1 MKIAIENDNLQKIQQ
16 IIDAKNGRAREH
28 TIADAQRIIQLATRF
43 EKKVESIVGAKSR
56 MRGAQVT
63 YTSGGQVCTS
73 YKYSRYINRV
83 IMRRGSQKW
92 YLEGFERISVREG
105 WARSTH
111 IALTPVQNQE
121 AVRNFQRQYTILS
134 DSKCKSISNDTV
146 KNQACELN
154 SFESPS
160 MKEQNSSNNLESQCK
175 KFVKDLINEA
185 QATEICSLKAGA
197 LRIWRSNGRYRLPF
211 IEVASRVPYRKSE
224 LVKRLDY
231 PRTRES
237 DAT

>member
-16 IIDAKNGRAREH
+16 IIDARNGRAREH
-28 TIADAQRIIQLATRF
+28 TITDAQRILQLAARF
-43 EKKVESIVGAKSR
+43 EKRVESIVGAKSR
-56 MRGAQVT
+56 MSGAQVT

-134 DSKCKSISNDTV
+134 DPKCKSISNATV
-146 KNQACELN
+146 KNQTCELK
-154 SFESPS
+154 SFETLA
-160 MKEQNSSNNLESQCK
+160 MKEQNSSNILESQCK
-175 KFVKDLINEA
+175 KFVEDLISETQTA
-185 QATEICSLKAGA
+185 EI
-197 LRIWRSNGRYRLPF
+197 R
-211 IEVASRVPYRKSE
+211 
-224 LVKRLDY
+224 
-231 PRTRES
+231 
-237 DAT
+237 